1 MSKRQ
6 LLCVIGVWVMIFLFL
21 GFPSMWHKIIAVL
34 SGLAIIIISYN
45 LPPDI
50 PKTGDK
56 EAFIENKVQ

>member
-6 LLCVIGVWVMIFLFL
+6 LLCVIGVWVMVFLFL

-34 SGLAIIIISYN
+34 SGLVIIIISYN

-50 PKTGDK
+50 PETKDK